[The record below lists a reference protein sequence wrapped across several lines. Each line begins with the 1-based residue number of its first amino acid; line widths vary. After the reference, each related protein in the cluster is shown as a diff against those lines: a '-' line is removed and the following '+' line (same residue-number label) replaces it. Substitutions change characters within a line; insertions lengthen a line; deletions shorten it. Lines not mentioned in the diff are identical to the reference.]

1 MNLFSNTK
9 DAIEDSKF
17 LLSLK
22 NKDGELIASEVAW
35 KRATDFLSNQDDN
48 LQTPLISSGP
58 DSSIDLLWDWKSGAL
73 LINVDDK
80 SVNYYGIQHMN
91 EVKGSLDINSGTE
104 FFKKME
110 LL

>member
-1 MNLFSNTK
+1 MNLFFNTK
-9 DAIEDSKF
+9 DAIEESRY

-73 LINVDDK
+73 LVNVTDK
-80 SVNYYGIQHMN
+80 SAYYYGIYRTDT
-91 EVKGSLDINSGTE
+91 VKGSLDINSGTE